1 MSAIEVFSEQIYFL
15 TTLAGFIIF
24 FCSCIYSTRQQENL
38 FTPLWLIFIG
48 MLLDF
53 VANRAAFLAVSAYS
67 SGTSFGI
74 YIFAELLFYLLSM
87 LALLLSTIKF
97 LSGGTAMSY
106 IVCGIGGL
114 GLITISLVIFLLP
127 DGQFVNNMR
136 QVFPI
141 AGFISISLGLWLQ
154 LNKKY
159 NSGYLLAALIFTVIF
174 MWLFLRMVLPS
185 FSSIETWW
193 FVPLVVYILLSFSFI
208 MMRIDNLSE
217 QNDKYISE
225 IEKYNNKIE
234 DIIKLSPFPIIISRL
249 GDDKII
255 MANNNASKMFG
266 INLRE
271 LDRYKFKDFFA
282 DSDNRRILNERLES
296 EHSIQDFE
304 VLIKTPYSETPFWL
318 LTSANILDYNYEVV
332 LYSAFQDITSRKNRE
347 ILLKNQA
354 YRDPLTAL
362 YNRRYF
368 EEEVAKQLTECKLQK
383 VPYSVL
389 MIDADKF
396 KNINDTYGHKIGDKV
411 LIELASVTERAL
423 RDNDI
428 VARYGGEEFVVFLP
442 GVSSEQG
449 IAVAERLRQ
458 SISKIVVYSDAGQPV
473 SFTVSIG
480 LSSSEISEDVDT
492 LIKTADE
499 ALYRAKQNGRNRVER
514 FSKQDLNNFNEA
526 SPTVHNDETV
536 NHHPVFDKDNNSEI
550 SLLDGVETSQ
560 IPDGIFDKKNKE

>member
-1 MSAIEVFSEQIYFL
+1 
-15 TTLAGFIIF
+15 
-24 FCSCIYSTRQQENL
+24 
-38 FTPLWLIFIG
+38 
-48 MLLDF
+48 
-53 VANRAAFLAVSAYS
+53 
-67 SGTSFGI
+67 
-74 YIFAELLFYLLSM
+74 
-87 LALLLSTIKF
+87 
-97 LSGGTAMSY
+97 
-106 IVCGIGGL
+106 
-114 GLITISLVIFLLP
+114 
-127 DGQFVNNMR
+127 
-136 QVFPI
+136 
-141 AGFISISLGLWLQ
+141 
-154 LNKKY
+154 
-159 NSGYLLAALIFTVIF
+159 
-174 MWLFLRMVLPS
+174 
-185 FSSIETWW
+185 
-193 FVPLVVYILLSFSFI
+193 
-208 MMRIDNLSE
+208 MRIDGLNE
-217 QNDKYISE
+217 QNAKHVSE

-296 EHSIQDFE
+296 EHRVQDFE

-368 EEEVAKQLTECKLQK
+368 EEEVAKQLAECKQQK

-442 GVSSEQG
+442 GVSAEQG
-449 IAVAERLRQ
+449 LAVAERLRQ
-458 SISKIVVYSDAGQPV
+458 SISKIVVYSDSGQPV

-480 LSSSEISEDVDT
+480 LSSSEISDDVDT

-499 ALYRAKQNGRNRVER
+499 ALYRAKQNGRNRVEI
-514 FSKQDLNNFNEA
+514 FSKQDLKTFNEA
-526 SPTVHNDETV
+526 SPTVHKDEAV

-560 IPDGIFDKKNKE
+560 IPDGVFDKKNKE